1 MIAGLPNAEK
11 AKVLS
16 DYAPHAKVKMSDHF
30 ALLYYQLTHEMVCD
44 PEKAKLLSNRV
55 IH

>member
-1 MIAGLPNAEK
+1 MIAGLSNTEK

-16 DYAPHAKVKMSDHF
+16 DYAPHGKVKMNDQFGS
-30 ALLYYQLTHEMVCD
+30 LYCQLTHEMVCD

>member
-1 MIAGLPNAEK
+1 MIAGLPNTVK
-11 AKVLS
+11 SKVLS
-16 DYAPHAKVKMSDHF
+16 DYAPHGKVKMSDEF
-30 ALLYYQLTHEMVCD
+30 GALYYQLTHEMVCD